1 MALAAKMHAA
11 RFNDQDLPL
20 ITANIYVL
28 CSDGDLQEG
37 VSAESAALAGH
48 LGLGNL
54 IAIYD
59 SNQITIAG
67 DARLS
72 MSENVG
78 QRFEAY
84 GWHVQ
89 HCNGHDHDQIVQS
102 IKAARAEGGK
112 PSLIA
117 KTTIDKSSPNK
128 QGTSDVHGSP
138 LGDEE
143 LAATKEALGWE
154 HSERHVPDEVRE
166 VFANRKAE
174 SIEEYDHWQELFRQ
188 WQSAQP
194 ESKNLEPTMGTSYG
208 EDQLLEE
215 LIPAVADKLDA
226 TRSLSGL
233 VIQQAAMLLP
243 GLVGG
248 AADLEPS
255 TKTLIKNAPS
265 IVPASLDSQVL
276 PILPSLDGT
285 STLESVS
292 MRWVRSSMV
301 LFGGFQVFGS
311 TFWFFLTTC
320 DLRCA

>member
-1 MALAAKMHAA
+1 MALAAKMHAT
-11 RFNDQDLPL
+11 RFNDQDFPL

-89 HCNGHDHDQIVQS
+89 QCNGHDHDQIVQAVE
-102 IKAARAEGGK
+102 AARTEGGK
-112 PSLIA
+112 PSLIIA
-117 KTTIDKSSPNK
+117 KTTIGKGSPNK

-154 HSERHVPDEVRE
+154 YSERFYVPDEVRE

-174 SIEEYDHWQELFRQ
+174 NIEEYDHWQELFSQ
-188 WQSAQP
+188 WQSAHP
-194 ESKNLEPTMGTSYG
+194 EEAKIWNQQWEPLRRRST
-208 EDQLLEE
+208 
-215 LIPAVADKLDA
+215 
-226 TRSLSGL
+226 TRR
-233 VIQQAAMLLP
+233 I
-243 GLVGG
+243 
-248 AADLEPS
+248 
-255 TKTLIKNAPS
+255 
-265 IVPASLDSQVL
+265 DSC
-276 PILPSLDGT
+276 
-285 STLESVS
+285 
-292 MRWVRSSMV
+292 SS
-301 LFGGFQVFGS
+301 
-311 TFWFFLTTC
+311 
-320 DLRCA
+320 